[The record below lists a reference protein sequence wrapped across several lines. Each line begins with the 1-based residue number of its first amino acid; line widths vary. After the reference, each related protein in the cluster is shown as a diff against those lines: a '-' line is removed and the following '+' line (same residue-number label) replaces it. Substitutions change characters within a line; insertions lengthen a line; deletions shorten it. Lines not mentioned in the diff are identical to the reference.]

1 VWDHY
6 GYSREWRPLEDKQ
19 GNVVEGE
26 MHELSNLEQDPLA
39 DELENKLVNTK
50 QDFVFTYRGNEPREM
65 ILYLM
70 KVGMPV
76 QVPKDQRNKIKFKYP
91 TNEIKNH
98 REFINLTKGNSVSL
112 TKIKTIL
119 KSIRPEYLGHNKN
132 LDDVT
137 NSSYDLNWL
146 IKQSFVLPGL
156 KNVTDYQMINKLESL
171 QMKNYIRKI
180 VINNRDLEDKRV
192 FLENIHTIKGKE
204 FSNVVLDLTLTR
216 AEESFVKKRMKFV
229 ACSRSKESL
238 WLIKSRTNLSL

>member
-1 VWDHY
+1 
-6 GYSREWRPLEDKQ
+6 
-19 GNVVEGE
+19 
-26 MHELSNLEQDPLA
+26 M
-39 DELENKLVNTK
+39 
-50 QDFVFTYRGNEPREM
+50 
-65 ILYLM
+65 
-70 KVGMPV
+70 
-76 QVPKDQRNKIKFKYP
+76 
-91 TNEIKNH
+91 
-98 REFINLTKGNSVSL
+98 
-112 TKIKTIL
+112 
-119 KSIRPEYLGHNKN
+119 
-132 LDDVT
+132 
-137 NSSYDLNWL
+137 
-146 IKQSFVLPGL
+146 LPGL